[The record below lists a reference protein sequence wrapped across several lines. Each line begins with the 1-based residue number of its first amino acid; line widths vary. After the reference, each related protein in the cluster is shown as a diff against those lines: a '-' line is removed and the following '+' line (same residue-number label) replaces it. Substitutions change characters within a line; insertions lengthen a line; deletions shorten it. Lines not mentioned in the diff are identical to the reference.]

1 MRSGV
6 EGVHLVQSQT
16 WSVFPHGGLGF
27 MTQLPLKMI
36 PLTVEPAQTLYV
48 HIEAKSRVAVIG
60 VAYYVEVRHTDLT
73 IEPTPAAPVELSD
86 ARYVPSLQNPPDPL
100 SD

>member
-16 WSVFPHGGLGF
+16 WSVFHHGDLGF

-60 VAYYVEVRHTDLT
+60 VAYYAKIGRIDIT
-73 IEPTPAAPVELSD
+73 IGLTPAAPL
-86 ARYVPSLQNPPDPL
+86 ASL
-100 SD
+100 